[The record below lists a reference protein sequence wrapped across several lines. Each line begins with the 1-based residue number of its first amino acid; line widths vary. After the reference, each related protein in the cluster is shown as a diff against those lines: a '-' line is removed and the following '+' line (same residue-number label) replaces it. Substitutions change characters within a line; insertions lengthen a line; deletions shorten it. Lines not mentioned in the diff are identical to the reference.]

1 MNERMKQGYV
11 VSPVV
16 FLISFIDSF
25 NGLIGD
31 IKALN
36 FQPTLFY
43 S

>member
-1 MNERMKQGYV
+1 MNESMKQDYV
-11 VSPVV
+11 VSPIV

-25 NGLIGD
+25 NGLIGE

-36 FQPTLFY
+36 FHPTLFY